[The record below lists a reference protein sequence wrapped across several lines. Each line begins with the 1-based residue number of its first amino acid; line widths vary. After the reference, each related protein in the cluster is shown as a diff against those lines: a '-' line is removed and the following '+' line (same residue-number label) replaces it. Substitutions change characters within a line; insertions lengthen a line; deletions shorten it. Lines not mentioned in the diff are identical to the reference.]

1 MDVIMGLVAAV
12 LWGAT
17 DFLVGVNARAVG
29 IRRAV
34 FFGQVLGLL
43 LMGLITLMSANQ
55 LEKMLA
61 APVSA
66 LLLGGVAALCTVL
79 GALSLSKAF
88 AIGKTAVVAP
98 LVTTYGVF
106 TTLLAWLGG
115 DELSLW
121 QFLGLLICF
130 FGVLL
135 ASSSGNKA
143 DDQGRSMSRLPVAF
157 ALLAA
162 ALYGVSFWLQ
172 GKYALPSLGPVN
184 MLALGY
190 AVGVIFLMPEAR
202 LIRGWSVIR
211 PRTYATL
218 CGASLF
224 NLGGFSAFSWGALNG
239 SISVVTVISTLS
251 GGIAAVLGFFFY
263 RERLSCFQVVGV
275 GLVLAG
281 AVVLHLLERP
291 L

>member
-43 LMGLITLMSANQ
+43 LMGLIIFMSANQ

-66 LLLGGVAALCTVL
+66 LLLGGIAALCTVL

-98 LVTTYGVF
+98 LVTSYGVF

-121 QFLGLLICF
+121 QFLGLLTCF

-135 ASSSGNKA
+135 ASSSGNRA
-143 DDQGRSMSRLPVAF
+143 GEQGRSMSRLPVVF

-190 AVGVIFLMPEAR
+190 AVGVIFLMPEALR
-202 LIRGWSVIR
+202 LMRGWSAIR
-211 PRTYATL
+211 PRTCATL
-218 CGASLF
+218 CGASLL

-239 SISVVTVISTLS
+239 SISIVTVISTLS
-251 GGIAAVLGFFFY
+251 GGIAAILGFFFY
-263 RERLSCFQVVGV
+263 RERLSCFQVMGV
-275 GLVLAG
+275 SLVLVG
-281 AVVLHLLERP
+281 AILLHLFG
-291 L
+291 

>member
-34 FFGQVLGLL
+34 FFGQLLGLL
-43 LMGLITLMSANQ
+43 LMGLIIFMSANQ

-98 LVTTYGVF
+98 LVTSYGVI

-121 QFLGLLICF
+121 QFLGLLTCF
-130 FGVLL
+130 LGVLM
-135 ASSSGNKA
+135 ASSSGKKA
-143 DDQGRSMSRLPVAF
+143 DEQGSLMSRLPIGF

-162 ALYGVSFWLQ
+162 TLYGISFWLQ

-190 AVGVIFLMPEAR
+190 AVGVIFLMPEALR
-202 LIRGWSVIR
+202 LMRGWSAIG
-211 PRTYATL
+211 PRTCATL
-218 CGASLF
+218 CCASLF
-224 NLGGFSAFSWGALNG
+224 NLGGFTAFSWGVLNG
-239 SISVVTVISTLS
+239 SISIVTVISTLS
-251 GGIAAVLGFFFY
+251 GGIAAILGYFFY
-263 RERLSCFQVVGV
+263 RERLSSFQVVGV
-275 GLVLAG
+275 SLVLAG
-281 AVVLHLLERP
+281 AVLLHLLE
-291 L
+291 

>member
-1 MDVIMGLVAAV
+1 MDVIMGLIAAV

-29 IRRAV
+29 TRRAV

-43 LMGLITLMSANQ
+43 LMGLIILMSANQ

-121 QFLGLLICF
+121 QLLGLLICF

-162 ALYGVSFWLQ
+162 VLYGVSFWLQ

-184 MLALGY
+184 MLVLGY
-190 AVGVIFLMPEAR
+190 AVGVIFLMPKAR
-202 LIRGWSVIR
+202 LMRGWLVIS

-275 GLVLAG
+275 SLVLAG

>member
-12 LWGAT
+12 FWGAT

-43 LMGLITLMSANQ
+43 LMCLIIFLSATQ
-55 LEKMLA
+55 LERMLT
-61 APVSA
+61 APVPA
-66 LLLGGVAALCTVL
+66 LLLGSVAALCTVL

-115 DELSLW
+115 EELSPW
-121 QFLGLLICF
+121 QFIALLTCF
-130 FGVLL
+130 IGVLL
-135 ASSSGNKA
+135 ASSSGNRSGE
-143 DDQGRSMSRLPVAF
+143 QGRPMSRLPVAF

-190 AVGVIFLMPEAR
+190 AVGVIFLMPEALR
-202 LIRGWSVIR
+202 LMRCWSAIR

-218 CGASLF
+218 CSASLF
-224 NLGGFSAFSWGALNG
+224 NLGGFSAFSWGVLNG
-239 SISVVTVISTLS
+239 SISIVTVISTLS

-275 GLVLAG
+275 SLVLAG
-281 AVVLHLLERP
+281 AVLLHLVG
-291 L
+291 

>member
-1 MDVIMGLVAAV
+1 MDVMMGLVAAV

-17 DFLVGVNARAVG
+17 DFLVGVNARVVG

-34 FFGQVLGLL
+34 FFGQVLGLV
-43 LMGLITLMSANQ
+43 LMGLIIVISANQ

-61 APVSA
+61 APASA

-88 AIGKTAVVAP
+88 AIGKTVVVAP
-98 LVTTYGVF
+98 LVTSYGVV

-121 QFLGLLICF
+121 QFLGLLTCF

-135 ASSSGNKA
+135 ASSSNRA
-143 DDQGRSMSRLPVAF
+143 DEQGDSMSRLPVGF

-190 AVGVIFLMPEAR
+190 AVGVIFLIPEALR
-202 LIRGWSVIR
+202 LMRGWSAIR
-211 PRTYATL
+211 PRICATL

-239 SISVVTVISTLS
+239 SISIVTVISTLS
-251 GGIAAVLGFFFY
+251 GGIAAILGFFFY
-263 RERLSCFQVVGV
+263 RERLSCFQVLGV
-275 GLVLAG
+275 SLVLAG
-281 AVVLHLLERP
+281 AILLHLFG
-291 L
+291 